1 MLETQLAAVSIA
13 TAVEKYYDDYNRLPR
28 PASTNSGADSETTTE
43 GGKGI
48 VTILIGKEKQNEI
61 IQNPRYTNYAGSL
74 KPAQPNNNPKA
85 KGAGASAKWV
95 NGLVFVNDNYEI
107 VDSWGNY
114 FKMKLDTNY
123 DQKLDNPK
131 ADENAQGRRSLTKR
145 VLVWSAGPDG
155 KAETWE
161 DNPRSW

>member
-1 MLETQLAAVSIA
+1 M
-13 TAVEKYYDDYNRLPR
+13 
-28 PASTNSGADSETTTE
+28 
-43 GGKGI
+43 
-48 VTILIGKEKQNEI
+48 
-61 IQNPRYTNYAGSL
+61 
-74 KPAQPNNNPKA
+74 
-85 KGAGASAKWV
+85 

-107 VDSWGNY
+107 VDGWGNY

-123 DQKLDNPK
+123 DQKLDNPN
-131 ADENAQGRRSLTKR
+131 ADEIAQGRGSLTKR